1 MAKRKRKSIYEKYR
15 EALRNPKLSD
25 EEIDK
30 IRYHVRLLTLA
41 IVEHFLKAKVNQI
54 Y

>member
-15 EALRNPKLSD
+15 EILRKPELSD
-25 EEIDK
+25 EEIDEMRCYAK
-30 IRYHVRLLTLA
+30 LLALA